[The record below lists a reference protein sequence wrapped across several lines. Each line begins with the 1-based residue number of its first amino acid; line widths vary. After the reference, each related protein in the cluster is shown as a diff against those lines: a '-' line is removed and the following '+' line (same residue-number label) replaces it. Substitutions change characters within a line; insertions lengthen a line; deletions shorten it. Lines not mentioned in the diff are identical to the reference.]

1 MLLIFYG
8 MKKILA
14 LFLPLFAGSTL
25 HAQQL
30 LNGSFETTKVAI
42 CSFNKSN
49 QDINALLDHCFA
61 FGKGQ
66 EIDLQNK
73 SCGLDAPIEGNWF
86 ISLSTS
92 DIGQSDG
99 IALELIEPLV
109 EGRSYT
115 ITFFE
120 RADISYVSTTDEL
133 QVGLAVAPGAPS
145 LILESIVPDIRQ
157 AGFWQQKTITFT
169 AAINAKYITFA
180 NKGTQLGWTC
190 IDNVQ
195 LSPTRSPGETA
206 SSTAFSVYPNPA
218 KDKMHVTSAG
228 AETVTIYDLTGRVVW
243 NRVFHRE
250 SDIEVPTRHL
260 IAGTYQLQVSATNGR
275 VYTSRF
281 AKE

>member
-1 MLLIFYG
+1 

-14 LFLPLFAGSTL
+14 LLLPLFAGSTL
-25 HAQQL
+25 FAQQL
-30 LNGSFETTKVAI
+30 LNGSFETTKAVA
-42 CSFNKSN
+42 CSFNKNN

-61 FGKGQ
+61 FGTGQ

-73 SCGLDAPIEGNWF
+73 SCGYDAAVQGNWF
-86 ISLSTS
+86 ISLGTS
-92 DIGQSDG
+92 DIGQGDG
-99 IALELIEPLV
+99 IALALTEPLA
-109 EGRSYT
+109 EGKTYT

-120 RADISYVSTTDEL
+120 RADVSYVATTDEL
-133 QVGLAVAPGAPS
+133 QVGLATAAGAPS
-145 LILESIVPDIRQ
+145 TIVASLVPDIRQ

-169 AAINAKYITFA
+169 ASVGARYITFA
-180 NKGTQLGWTC
+180 NKGAQLGWTC

-195 LSPTRSPGETA
+195 LTPALPVGETA
-206 SSTAFSVYPNPA
+206 GSTAFSVYPNPA
-218 KDKMHVTSAG
+218 KDKMHVASAG

-243 NRVFHRE
+243 NRVYHHE

-260 IAGTYQLQVSATNGR
+260 MAGTYQLLVSAANGK